1 MPIVRV
7 ESISKRFGAVQALD
21 SVCLDFDAGEVHGI
35 LGANGAGK
43 STLMGVLAGFVLPDT
58 GQVLLNGQP
67 VKLGDPLAMKRDG
80 MRMVHQH
87 FMLVPNFTVR
97 ENLAMGEFERLRGA
111 LDLEAATASAIDL
124 AAKLGWNLPLDA
136 ITGELPVGVQQRI
149 EVVRALAG
157 NAQVL
162 ILDEPTAVLADEE
175 VIELFTVLRRVA
187 EQNTAVILIAHN
199 LDELLSVAD
208 RITILRDG
216 RVAESLA
223 RPDATREILQR
234 AMEGEHPA
242 VAPLKPARSDEIA
255 VVADSIEAKGDRGE
269 PSVQGVSFTI
279 HRQEVFGIGGV
290 DGNGQ
295 VELAEVAMGLR
306 KPTRGSISSPQKKGY
321 VPQDRQVD
329 GLALSL
335 SVRDNLFLGQ
345 RNRKEFAF
353 GPFLRLKEIRRWAGE
368 MVNTF
373 DIKVAGI
380 DAPANSLSGGNQQK
394 IVVSRAVSDSPDFLV
409 AVNPTRGLD
418 IVATNFVRRQIEQ
431 VSSAGAATLLL
442 STDRE
447 DIAELANQSA
457 TMVSGR
463 LQEDEH

>member
-1 MPIVRV
+1 MPLLRV
-7 ESISKRFGAVQALD
+7 ESISKRFGSVQALD
-21 SVCLDFDAGEVHGI
+21 SISLDFDAGEVHGI

-43 STLMGVLAGFVLPDT
+43 STLMGVLAGFVQPDS
-58 GQVLLNGQP
+58 GQVLLKDKA
-67 VKLGDPLAMKRDG
+67 VRLGDPLAMKRDG

-87 FMLVPNFTVR
+87 FMLVPNFSVK
-97 ENLAMGEFERLRGA
+97 ENLAMGEFEKLGGA
-111 LDLEAATASAIDL
+111 LDLEAAIAPAVEVAS
-124 AAKLGWNLPLDA
+124 KLGWNLPLDA

-157 NAQVL
+157 NAQVM

-175 VIELFTVLRRVA
+175 VAELFGVLRQVA
-187 EQNTAVILIAHN
+187 AQQTAVILIAHN
-199 LDELLSVAD
+199 LDELLSAAD

-216 RVAESLA
+216 RVAETML
-223 RPDATREILQR
+223 RVDATREILRR
-234 AMEGEHPA
+234 AMEGETPA
-242 VAPLKPARSDEIA
+242 VAPLKPARSDEVAVIA
-255 VVADSIEAKGDRGE
+255 EGIEAKGDRGE

-279 HRQEVFGIGGV
+279 HRQEVLGIGGV

-295 VELAEVAMGLR
+295 VELAEVSMGLR
-306 KPTRGSISSPQKKGY
+306 QPTSGSVSAPAKRGY

-345 RNRKEFAF
+345 RNRPDFAF
-353 GPFLRLKEIRRWAGE
+353 GPFLRLGAIRRWADE
-368 MVNTF
+368 MVKTF

-380 DAPANSLSGGNQQK
+380 DAPASSLSGGNQQK

-418 IVATNFVRRQIEQ
+418 IMATNFVRRQIEQ
-431 VSSAGAATLLL
+431 VASAGAATLLL

-447 DIAELANQSA
+447 DIDDLANQRA
-457 TMVSGR
+457 TMVAGR
-463 LQEDEH
+463 LQEDEP